1 MIPHLDFLISLVAAA
16 LLLAHLPTLIAVHTH
31 VQSAVLH
38 VIHAL
43 HYRFV
48 SRACLVF
55 LNWVATAMIT
65 ALPCSILMELIASLV
80 IWHYVRPVS
89 LLLIRVFHVQ
99 LACICL
105 DHPVREAVL
114 LA

>member
-1 MIPHLDFLISLVAAA
+1 M
-16 LLLAHLPTLIAVHTH
+16 VHTH

-38 VIHAL
+38 VTHAL

-55 LNWVATAMIT
+55 LSWVATVMIT
-65 ALPCSILMELIASLV
+65 VLPCSILMELIASLV
-80 IWHYVRPVS
+80 IWRCVRPVS

-105 DHPVREAVL
+105 DHPVWEAVL